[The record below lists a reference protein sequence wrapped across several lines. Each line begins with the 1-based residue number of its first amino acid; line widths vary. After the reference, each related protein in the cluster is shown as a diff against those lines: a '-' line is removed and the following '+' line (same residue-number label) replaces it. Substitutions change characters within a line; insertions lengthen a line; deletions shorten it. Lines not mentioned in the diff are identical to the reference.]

1 MSPATTAV
9 RSPTAGPR
17 ARRPSERIDV
27 DGSRLTLRPVL
38 PTDAPA
44 LDAFVR
50 GLSDRSAYHRFHGPR
65 YGLSGAELA
74 FLVNVDHWERETLVV
89 TEPARGEV
97 IAFGQYVGLDHP
109 DDHGAAADMA
119 LAVADAWQGRGL
131 GRALGRRLLA
141 AAADAGFTV
150 VIASILADNRPALA
164 LADRFRPGAVHPQG
178 PTVEVQLDLDALARP
193 STRPRNRHACSLGPE
208 AGTP

>member
-1 MSPATTAV
+1 MSPAITSV
-9 RSPTAGPR
+9 ESPVAAPR
-17 ARRPSERIDV
+17 AHPRRERIDV

-65 YGLSGAELA
+65 YRLSGAELA
-74 FLVNVDHWERETLVV
+74 YLVNVDHRERETLVI

-109 DDHGAAADMA
+109 DDPGAAADMA
-119 LAVADAWQGRGL
+119 LA
-131 GRALGRRLLA
+131 
-141 AAADAGFTV
+141 
-150 VIASILADNRPALA
+150 
-164 LADRFRPGAVHPQG
+164 
-178 PTVEVQLDLDALARP
+178 
-193 STRPRNRHACSLGPE
+193 
-208 AGTP
+208 

>member
-9 RSPTAGPR
+9 RSPVAAAH
-17 ARRPSERIDV
+17 ARRRRERIDV

-65 YGLSGAELA
+65 YRLSGAELA
-74 FLVNVDHWERETLVV
+74 YLVKVDHRERETLVV

-109 DDHGAAADMA
+109 DDPDAAADMA
-119 LAVADAWQGRGL
+119 LAVTDAWQGRGL
-131 GRALGRRLLA
+131 GRTLARRLLA

-150 VIASILADNRPALA
+150 VTASILADNRPALA
-164 LADRFRPGAVHPQG
+164 LADRFGPHAVHPKG
-178 PTVEVQLDLDALARP
+178 PTVEVQFDFDAPARP
-193 STRPRNRHACSLGPE
+193 STTRRNRHVR
-208 AGTP
+208 